1 MYVTSDLHLYVTS
14 NIHLYAICS
23 PRPCDV
29 PLTPSER
36 APHPPCGLTGARYC
50 VRVQLTLGIATL
62 LLYVPTPVAAAHQTG
77 ALTLLSLAVWMTHE
91 CKLLKY
97 VPK

>member
-1 MYVTSDLHLYVTS
+1 MTRDPCLTCGP
-14 NIHLYAICS
+14 CS
-23 PRPCDV
+23 C
-29 PLTPSER
+29 L
-36 APHPPCGLTGARYC
+36 L
-50 VRVQLTLGIATL
+50 QLSLGIATL